1 MNKRLYTRLAV
12 IIIATAA
19 CILLISTVSVIM
31 ATHYHISM
39 FQNQAAET
47 HQDISQLDFHLEQA
61 LIQSIIWTFGGSILL
76 AVLIGLYVAKRISA
90 PLLQMKRVAEQMA
103 KGELTSRVTV
113 QGKDELAELGMS
125 INELAAQLHKQ
136 EELRIIMTEDIAHE
150 LRTPLATLKS
160 HMRAMAD
167 GIWEPTPERIH
178 SCYEETERLTQMVAE
193 LEDLTQLESPGF
205 QLERKEEPLD
215 AMILKGVEL
224 VSAAFNEKKVQ
235 LYVRDL
241 PGTLLHVDHNRMI
254 QILVNLLSNALKFT
268 PENGE
273 VRIEAKEEEDHVL
286 ILIQDTGIGIAQS
299 VLPYI
304 FERFYREDKSRNR
317 KTGGTGLGLTIVK
330 KLVNAHGGQ
339 IWAESNQ
346 GTAFFI
352 RLPKS
357 TL

>member
-12 IIIATAA
+12 IIIATAV

-39 FQNQAAET
+39 FQNQAADM
-47 HQDISQLDFHLEQA
+47 HHDISQLDFHLEQA

-90 PLLQMKRVAEQMA
+90 PLIQMKQVAEQMTN
-103 KGELTSRVTV
+103 GQLNSRITI
-113 QGKDELAELGMS
+113 QGQDELAELGTS
-125 INELAAQLHKQ
+125 LNELAAQLHKQ

-160 HMRAMAD
+160 HMRAMSD

-205 QLERKEEPLD
+205 QLERKEEALD
-215 AMILKGVEL
+215 ALIQKGVEL
-224 VSAAFNEKKVQ
+224 VSAAFYEKKVQ
-235 LYVRDL
+235 LDVGGL
-241 PGTLLHVDHNRMI
+241 PSTHLYVDHNRMI
-254 QILVNLLSNALKFT
+254 QIFVNLLSNALKFT
-268 PENGE
+268 PENGI
-273 VRIEAKEEEDHVL
+273 VSIEAKEEEHHAL
-286 ILIQDTGIGIAQS
+286 ILIKDTGIGIAQS

-304 FERFYREDKSRNR
+304 FERFYRGDKSRNR
-317 KTGGTGLGLTIVK
+317 KTGGTGLGLTIAE
-330 KLVNAHGGQ
+330 KLVSAHGGQ

-346 GTAFFI
+346 GAVFFI
-352 RLPKS
+352 RLPKIKR
-357 TL
+357 